1 MFKPPPGDQ
10 NSAGALAG
18 SMVPG
23 RSRIAQGEEIQKA
36 QRKEG
41 GESRRGVRRAAWGGG
56 VRRRLR
62 SRHSVTLVQVSVSL
76 LGDRTGEHGRRIWAR
91 GSGVDGGGGGGGGA

>member
-1 MFKPPPGDQ
+1 
-10 NSAGALAG
+10 
-18 SMVPG
+18 MVPG

-41 GESRRGVRRAAWGGG
+41 GESRRRGVRRAACGGG
-56 VRRRLR
+56 VGRRLR

-76 LGDRTGEHGRRIWAR
+76 LGDRTEEHGQRI
-91 GSGVDGGGGGGGGA
+91 